1 MDVDCDAGQV
11 RNQNRAWSLL
21 ECNIRSGSQLQAV
34 VATSKHG
41 GKTRIEGLAVDRHGN
56 AVGAESE
63 LGLDGGFTGQRMAVI
78 DCYGCFTN
86 ASAALK
92 TMGFD
97 VTCWSGTVPSVEV
110 LEDVLSKSSQLWIIS
125 TNVVEIANMISM
137 PIRQVIKNFHQ
148 RGGAL
153 YLWGDNDPCNA
164 AVNPVIAD
172 VMPGIYLHGNYHACK
187 YVHPR
192 TSASAAGFDAH
203 LIFTGVEKL
212 FEGDTIA
219 RFGGTNPRLRFIMS
233 STEPLPALGICDDNL
248 GGCGRLA
255 IDVGFTRL
263 FCSWDDAGT
272 SKFVKNIA
280 AWLCNLDSDWI

>member
-1 MDVDCDAGQV
+1 MGQV

-78 DCYGCFTN
+78 CCVNHFTY

-97 VTCWSGTVPSVEV
+97 VTCWTGTVPSVEV

-125 TNVVEIANMISM
+125 TDKDIFPV

-153 YLWGDNDPCNA
+153 YLWGDNDPYNV
-164 AVNPVIAD
+164 AVNTVIAD
-172 VMPGIYLHGNYHACK
+172 VMPGIYLHGDYHANK

-192 TSASAAGFDAH
+192 ISAPAAGFDAH

-212 FEGDTIA
+212 YEGHTIA

-263 FCSWDDAGT
+263 VCSWDDAGT